1 MYGVVGIPQQ
11 RVGEALVLG
20 SYEGWL
26 DPLVYGVVGVP
37 QQRVG
42 EAGLKQVH
50 RQERRSLKLN

>member
-1 MYGVVGIPQQ
+1 MKNFWK
-11 RVGEALVLG
+11 EALVLG

-50 RQERRSLKLN
+50 RQERRSLKIK